1 MAAEISRNGPL
12 AVRHA
17 KTAANR
23 ALDVDLVSGLEYET
37 DQFALLFST
46 EDALEGMNAFGE
58 KRKPKFEGR

>member
-1 MAAEISRNGPL
+1 M
-12 AVRHA
+12 
-17 KTAANR
+17 
-23 ALDVDLVSGLEYET
+23 SGLEYET

>member
-1 MAAEISRNGPL
+1 MLGVADQLDRLEELLLSAQEGRVPLGP
-12 AVRHA
+12 
-17 KTAANR
+17 
-23 ALDVDLVSGLEYET
+23 